1 MLRIKAVKEVLRNV
15 FTRNMKENSVFH
27 PSGYISFL
35 VIFRHGKKSNSL
47 HLWVIVVLPT
57 LWFVGAAV
65 LFYQNT
71 IEIAQILYYLI
82 IIKKSC
88 TTAHLSW
95 CGNAFVEIVF
105 PF

>member
-1 MLRIKAVKEVLRNV
+1 MLRLKAVKEVLRNV

-82 IIKKSC
+82 TKKFHNSTLKLVWKC
-88 TTAHLSW
+88 
-95 CGNAFVEIVF
+95 I
-105 PF
+105 

>member
-1 MLRIKAVKEVLRNV
+1 MLRLKAVKEVLRNV

-71 IEIAQILYYLI
+71 IEIAQISYYLI
-82 IIKKSC
+82 IKKLYNSALKLVWKRIC
-88 TTAHLSW
+88 
-95 CGNAFVEIVF
+95 
-105 PF
+105 